1 MQAVAVR
8 SSHCKD
14 KCTVRESKG
23 THVCTSCG
31 VVRVVAGCTYFSR
44 RVAGCSF
51 YWPCC
56 MSQT

>member
-23 THVCTSCG
+23 THLYSMHILWCRTG
-31 VVRVVAGCTYFSR
+31 GGWLHVRFSSGC
-44 RVAGCSF
+44 RV
-51 YWPCC
+51 
-56 MSQT
+56 